1 MNNQNFVKKS
11 IWGIVVFLLLMS
23 PLFFFDLRHNWM
35 NAKAM
40 YQFFTVRQTTV
51 SIKPWT
57 AIPGLYPQFSEI
69 MQRLVGGQNV
79 LAGEIAAIL
88 AIVAMVFIL
97 VANIKKLKEL
107 NPAYYLIALW
117 LGFGVLGL
125 GLYKQHIYDHYFGF
139 MFVVPYIL
147 IGIVSQLLLNLKN
160 KLVYVVVTIGLGL
173 LIFAN
178 LENSPLRFQP
188 NNQMQRAYNVA
199 KKIEQ
204 VDGDQRFNLGV
215 IAVQNYE
222 DGYEYFL
229 LKDRAPVVSIDSQV
243 KDSITNQLFAVCEL
257 YPTSKCDPT
266 HNPSAAVA
274 NFGWSKIDSSW
285 QVDGVILYK
294 LIHSK
299 P

>member
-1 MNNQNFVKKS
+1 
-11 IWGIVVFLLLMS
+11 MS

-139 MFVVPYIL
+139 LFPVLFMLMAYFISKLPKFLAIPL
-147 IGIVSQLLLNLKN
+147 FLSLTIFSFPTLQISLK
-160 KLVYVVVTIGLGL
+160 
-173 LIFAN
+173 
-178 LENSPLRFQP
+178 
-188 NNQMQRAYNVA
+188 
-199 KKIEQ
+199 
-204 VDGDQRFNLGV
+204 
-215 IAVQNYE
+215 
-222 DGYEYFL
+222 FL
-229 LKDRAPVVSIDSQV
+229 
-243 KDSITNQLFAVCEL
+243 
-257 YPTSKCDPT
+257 
-266 HNPSAAVA
+266 
-274 NFGWSKIDSSW
+274 
-285 QVDGVILYK
+285 
-294 LIHSK
+294 
-299 P
+299 